1 MAFTAAFILLFCG
14 SCLLALSTAAPHKY
28 VELAYSDY
36 ERKCRY
42 HACSE
47 LQAIITTDVASSL
60 LYTHG
65 TVHCHVVASKFNC
78 VNFKMLIYAIY
89 LCTMQVQQFHR
100 CMQSLHMP
108 INVSEEHV
116 HTMHL
121 WVQSMPLS

>member
-47 LQAIITTDVASSL
+47 LQAIITTDVAIVC
-60 LYTHG
+60 YIHM
-65 TVHCHVVASKFNC
+65 VQCIA
-78 VNFKMLIYAIY
+78 MLW
-89 LCTMQVQQFHR
+89 L
-100 CMQSLHMP
+100 QSLT
-108 INVSEEHV
+108 V
-116 HTMHL
+116 
-121 WVQSMPLS
+121 

>member
-1 MAFTAAFILLFCG
+1 MAFTAAFVLLFCG
-14 SCLLALSTAAPHKY
+14 SCLLVLSTAAPHKY

-47 LQAIITTDVASSL
+47 LQAIITTDVAIVCYIKS
-60 LYTHG
+60 G

-89 LCTMQVQQFHR
+89 
-100 CMQSLHMP
+100 
-108 INVSEEHV
+108 
-116 HTMHL
+116 
-121 WVQSMPLS
+121 